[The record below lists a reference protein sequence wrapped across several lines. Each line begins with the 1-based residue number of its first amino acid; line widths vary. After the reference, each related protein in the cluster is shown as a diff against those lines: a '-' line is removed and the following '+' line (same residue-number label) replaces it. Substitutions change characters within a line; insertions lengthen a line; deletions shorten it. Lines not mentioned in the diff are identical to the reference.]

1 MSENVK
7 NNVNFSVIR
16 RIMQTEFPTSM
27 LELAENATLLAYWLG
42 LAGVIGVS
50 WKVGIPTVPAEQ
62 GFINMLFIV
71 KPPVR
76 LAMVTATPSQ
86 YSVVIYPGGAYTV
99 EDITQ
104 RVIRVSNN

>member
-42 LAGVIGVS
+42 LVGIVSVS
-50 WKVGIPTVPAEQ
+50 WQIGIPNTAAER

-71 KPPVR
+71 KPSVR
-76 LAMVTATPSQ
+76 LAMVAATPLQ
-86 YSVVIYPGGAYTV
+86 YSVVIHPEGMYTV

-104 RVIRVSNN
+104 RVIRVNNN